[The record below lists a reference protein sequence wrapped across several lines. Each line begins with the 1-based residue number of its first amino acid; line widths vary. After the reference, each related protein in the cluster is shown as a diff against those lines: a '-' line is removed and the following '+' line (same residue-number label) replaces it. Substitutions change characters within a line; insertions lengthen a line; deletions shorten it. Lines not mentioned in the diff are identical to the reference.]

1 MKTLEANKMEPFEPT
16 HPGEVIKDEIEYR
29 GISQRA
35 LAAQI
40 GVSYTQLNEVLNG
53 KRTLNTELAL
63 LISAALDIDAEPLLA
78 MQTRYDIIT
87 ARRNQGF
94 LSRLKSIRKIAA
106 AELLRGMGVDF
117 EILTK
122 ETPEDYPANLPL
134 DEVPKYLS
142 LQKSLAFT
150 DEELPADFLLITSD
164 TVVICESEILGKPK
178 DREDAARMLQLLSG
192 KTHHVVTGVT
202 VRSKEKTESFAV
214 RSNVAFAQLD
224 AEEINYYI
232 EHCKPFDKAG
242 AYGIQEWI
250 GYVGISGLE
259 GSFYNV
265 MGLPT
270 RKLYQCLKSF

>member
-1 MKTLEANKMEPFEPT
+1 MLSNLKRY
-16 HPGEVIKDEIEYR
+16 HII
-29 GISQRA
+29 
-35 LAAQI
+35 LA
-40 GVSYTQLNEVLNG
+40 S
-53 KRTLNTELAL
+53 K
-63 LISAALDIDAEPLLA
+63 SP
-78 MQTRYDIIT
+78 
-87 ARRNQGF
+87 RRQ
-94 LSRLKSIRKIAA
+94 
-106 AELLRGMGVDF
+106 ELLRGMGLDF

-122 ETPEDYPANLPL
+122 ETPENYPADLPL

-142 LQKSLAFT
+142 LQKSLAFS
-150 DEELPADFLLITSD
+150 DKELPEEYLLITSD
-164 TVVICESEILGKPK
+164 TVVICEGEILGKPK
-178 DREDAARMLQLLSG
+178 DREDAMRMLQLLSD

-202 VRSKEKTESFAV
+202 VRSAEKTMSFAV
-214 RSNVAFAQLD
+214 RSNVTFAQLD
-224 AEEINYYI
+224 EEEVDYYI